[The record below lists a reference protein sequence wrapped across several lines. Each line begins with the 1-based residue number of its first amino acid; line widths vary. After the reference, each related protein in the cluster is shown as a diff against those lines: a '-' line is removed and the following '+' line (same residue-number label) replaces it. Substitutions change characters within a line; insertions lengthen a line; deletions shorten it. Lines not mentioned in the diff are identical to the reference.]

1 MSTDTDLLIERRRA
15 RRQGLIWKIVAV
27 VSVTALLAVA
37 SMAGSGNLGT
47 MGGFGGLKSGETPD
61 GPRIARVN
69 IEGII
74 LEDRWRDVLLK
85 ELKDD
90 EDVQAVIVY
99 VNSPGGAVVGGED
112 LYRNL
117 RAISDVKPVVA
128 VLGSL
133 AASAG
138 YMTAIAGD
146 RIFAREGTVTGS
158 IGVLF
163 EATEITGLMEKLGV
177 KSELVKSAP
186 LKAQPNPI
194 EPFSIAGRAAIK
206 SVVMDMYDMFVD
218 MVTDRRPLDRTQVLA
233 LADGRI
239 FTGRQAVK
247 NGLVDAI
254 GGEDQAVAWLES
266 KRDIAADLP
275 VIEAKP
281 DYPRPDFMQRLFG
294 AAGKAL
300 VSERLTLDGLL
311 AVWHPGT

>member
-15 RRQGLIWKIVAV
+15 RRQGLIWKVVAV
-27 VSVTALLAVA
+27 VSVTALLAVV
-37 SMAGSGNLGT
+37 SLGGSGNFGT
-47 MGGFGGLKSGETPD
+47 MGDFGGLNSTEPPD

-74 LEDRWRDVLLK
+74 LEDRWRDALLK

-90 EDVQAVIVY
+90 KDVQAVIVY

-112 LYRNL
+112 LYRGL
-117 RAISDVKPVVA
+117 RAISDVKPVVS

-163 EATEITGLMEKLGV
+163 EATEITGLMKKLGV
-177 KSELVKSAP
+177 KSEMVKSAP

-194 EPFSIAGRAAIK
+194 EPFSIEGRAAIK

-218 MVTDRRPLDRTQVLA
+218 MVAERRPLDREQVLV

-254 GGEDQAVAWLES
+254 GGEDQAVVWLES
-266 KRDIAADLP
+266 TRDITPDLP

-281 DYPRPDFMQRLFG
+281 DYPRPDFLQRLIG
-294 AAGKAL
+294 ATGKAL

-311 AVWHPGT
+311 SVWHPSN

>member
-1 MSTDTDLLIERRRA
+1 MSTDTDLLMERRRA
-15 RRQGLIWKIVAV
+15 RRQGLIWKVAAV
-27 VSVTALLAVA
+27 VAVTALVAVLSVGGPA
-37 SMAGSGNLGT
+37 NLST
-47 MGGFGGLKSGETPD
+47 MGGLGNTEAPD
-61 GPRIARVN
+61 GPRIARIN

-74 LEDRWRDVLLK
+74 LEDRWRDAMIAD
-85 ELKDD
+85 LKDD
-90 EDVQAVIVY
+90 ENVSAVIVY

-117 RAISDVKPVVA
+117 RDLGGEKPVVA
-128 VLGSL
+128 VMGSL

-138 YMTAIAGD
+138 YMTAISAD
-146 RIFAREGTVTGS
+146 RIFAREGTITGS

-163 EATEITGLMEKLGV
+163 EATEFTGLMEKIGV
-177 KSELVKSAP
+177 KAEMVKSAP

-194 EPFSIAGRAAIK
+194 EPFSDAGRAAIK

-218 MVTDRRPLDRTQVLA
+218 MVVDRRNLSREQVLV

-239 FTGRQAVK
+239 FTGRQAVQ

-254 GGEDQAVAWLES
+254 GGETQAVSWLES
-266 KRDIAADLP
+266 KRDVTPGLP

-281 DYPRPDFMQRLFG
+281 DYPRPDFVQRLLG

-311 AVWHPGT
+311 SVWHPGL

>member
-1 MSTDTDLLIERRRA
+1 MSTDTDLLMERRRA
-15 RRQGLIWKIVAV
+15 RRQGLVWKIVAV

-37 SMAGSGNLGT
+37 SMGGSGNLDT
-47 MGGFGGLKSGETPD
+47 MGGFGGLSSTETPD

-69 IEGII
+69 IEGLI
-74 LEDRWRDVLLK
+74 LEDRWRDTLLTDLK
-85 ELKDD
+85 ED

-99 VNSPGGAVVGGED
+99 VNSPGGVVVGGED
-112 LYRNL
+112 LYRGL
-117 RAISDVKPVVA
+117 RAISDVKPVA
-128 VLGSL
+128 TVLGSV

-146 RIFAREGTVTGS
+146 RVFAREGTITGS

-163 EATEITGLMEKLGV
+163 EATEITGLMDKLGV

-194 EPFSIAGRAAIK
+194 EAFSDAGRTAIK

-218 MVTDRRPLDRTQVLA
+218 MVVDRRPLDRKQVQA

-239 FTGRQAVK
+239 FTGRQAVQ

-266 KRDIAADLP
+266 KRDIAPDLP

-281 DYPRPDFMQRLFG
+281 DYPRPDFIQRLLG

-311 AVWHPGT
+311 AVWHPGI